1 MKIIFFDT
9 KEYEKEYLEKK
20 LDNSYEKI
28 FLTYSLNGNVEIE
41 DNIKDAEVI
50 SCFIDSNLSKKALE
64 KFPNLKFIVLRSVG
78 FSHVDLAYCKEK
90 NIHIFN
96 APHYGDSSIAE
107 YVFAILL
114 TLIRKVIVAANDVKK
129 QEIEDSK
136 YLGLELFNKTIGIVG
151 LGAIGKRVAE
161 IAKAFSMNVIYYD
174 IQEDERFKKVT
185 FDELLNLSDVISIN
199 CNLNDKTLH
208 MFNSNSFK
216 KMKKGV
222 IIVNTARGE
231 VIQTTA
237 LFEALISKKVSFA
250 ALDVME
256 CEEIIYEHGENK
268 IDINCTKDNCLKNF
282 YVASKLLNMEN
293 VIITPHIAYNTKE
306 AKQRILEISVENIF
320 ALTNFT
326 NSAKNLVLI

>member
-20 LDNSYEKI
+20 LDNSYEKT

-114 TLIRKVIVAANDVKK
+114 TIIRKVIVAANDVKK

-161 IAKAFSMNVIYYD
+161 IAKAFSMNVFIM
-174 IQEDERFKKVT
+174 T
-185 FDELLNLSDVISIN
+185 
-199 CNLNDKTLH
+199 
-208 MFNSNSFK
+208 FK
-216 KMKKGV
+216 KMKG
-222 IIVNTARGE
+222 
-231 VIQTTA
+231 
-237 LFEALISKKVSFA
+237 LKKFR
-250 ALDVME
+250 LM
-256 CEEIIYEHGENK
+256 
-268 IDINCTKDNCLKNF
+268 NF
-282 YVASKLLNMEN
+282 
-293 VIITPHIAYNTKE
+293 
-306 AKQRILEISVENIF
+306 
-320 ALTNFT
+320 
-326 NSAKNLVLI
+326 